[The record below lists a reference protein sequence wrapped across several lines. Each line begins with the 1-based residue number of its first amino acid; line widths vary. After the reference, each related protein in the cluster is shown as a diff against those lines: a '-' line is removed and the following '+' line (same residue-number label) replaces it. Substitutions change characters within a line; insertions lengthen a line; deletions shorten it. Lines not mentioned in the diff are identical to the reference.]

1 MHFLGGANSV
11 CKPVEIFSGPR
22 PIGTQNLNLLD
33 QDCAFA
39 FTTKQGSASVMREH
53 LERLLRHTRL
63 KSIQWVNLNRHRVEF
78 ATLSGPGRKYG
89 DVCGEEFSAQ
99 ARRERRAYPARGSV
113 RSEQRRLGR
122 KEPPPKGLR
131 RIWPGASLLVGHS
144 PTLGDAPSSR
154 LAPGQIGRNKRH
166 RIYALDH

>member
-1 MHFLGGANSV
+1 V
-11 CKPVEIFSGPR
+11 TVIR
-22 PIGTQNLNLLD
+22 
-33 QDCAFA
+33 
-39 FTTKQGSASVMREH
+39 
-53 LERLLRHTRL
+53 
-63 KSIQWVNLNRHRVEF
+63 
-78 ATLSGPGRKYG
+78 LSGPGRKFG

-99 ARRERRAYPARGSV
+99 ARTSASSVEPRERRAYPARGSV

-122 KEPPPKGLR
+122 KEPPPEGLR

-154 LAPGQIGRNKRH
+154 GSTELAEVLAPGQIGRNKRH